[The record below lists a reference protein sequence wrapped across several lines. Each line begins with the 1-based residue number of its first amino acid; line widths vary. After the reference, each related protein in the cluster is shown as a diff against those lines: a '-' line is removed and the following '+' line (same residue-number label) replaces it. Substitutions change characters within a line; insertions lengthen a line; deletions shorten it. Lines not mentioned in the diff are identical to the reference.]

1 MARKRSKKSWREE
14 RREEPRR
21 WSAKPGRK
29 IVARAK
35 PQWVSESSAKFNEKQ
50 SMYEERT
57 ISGKVEWGTIYFCR
71 RENQR
76 LIDGCQSFSIVKE
89 YSIFCIGG
97 CVMTEHH
104 RFQDATICRCT
115 SQSEDSDWADGRL
128 DHVIFTPICLFYIS
142 TRRSSRRHNVA
153 DLEAAL
159 ICIALKMG
167 Q

>member
-1 MARKRSKKSWREE
+1 MR
-14 RREEPRR
+14 
-21 WSAKPGRK
+21 
-29 IVARAK
+29 
-35 PQWVSESSAKFNEKQ
+35 NDN
-50 SMYEERT
+50 
-57 ISGKVEWGTIYFCR
+57 FCR
-71 RENQR
+71 RDNRR
-76 LIDGCQSFSIVKE
+76 LIDGCQSSSDVKE

-97 CVMTEHH
+97 CVMTKHH

>member
-1 MARKRSKKSWREE
+1 MTVRPCRLHS
-14 RREEPRR
+14 RRTAVPSPPQNETTSLFSRR
-21 WSAKPGRK
+21 PFP
-29 IVARAK
+29 V
-35 PQWVSESSAKFNEKQ
+35 
-50 SMYEERT
+50 
-57 ISGKVEWGTIYFCR
+57 R
-71 RENQR
+71 RENSARPGQ
-76 LIDGCQSFSIVKE
+76 LYQSVTPFLPRAGRARSV
-89 YSIFCIGG
+89 YHGPGPGRRRRCSRACLGRRP
-97 CVMTEHH
+97 VMTEHH

-142 TRRSSRRHNVA
+142 TRRSSRRHNVV